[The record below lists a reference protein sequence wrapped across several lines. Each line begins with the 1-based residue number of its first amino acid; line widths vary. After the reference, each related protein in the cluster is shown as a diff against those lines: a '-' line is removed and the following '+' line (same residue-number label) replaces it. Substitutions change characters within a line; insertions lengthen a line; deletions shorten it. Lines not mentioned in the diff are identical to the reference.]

1 MKITAQLSGVNR
13 PLSVELRLINF
24 CSCDFDSQEE
34 NHTAAGQLLLTKRSD
49 FRSAEGLVRCSPF
62 GGVGLGKQPGRY
74 RRFVEERERRSRDSS
89 WLEALVADGPRRGRP
104 RAEAKAVKSVLLSIE
119 RAIRA
124 RHAKFLVSGFKFLVV
139 DLPPSEEL
147 RIRKAG
153 RPKSVAYLM
162 RKLIKM
168 ADFRSRASE

>member
-1 MKITAQLSGVNR
+1 M
-13 PLSVELRLINF
+13 
-24 CSCDFDSQEE
+24 
-34 NHTAAGQLLLTKRSD
+34 
-49 FRSAEGLVRCSPF
+49 
-62 GGVGLGKQPGRY
+62 
-74 RRFVEERERRSRDSS
+74 
-89 WLEALVADGPRRGRP
+89 ADGPRRGRP